1 MTSSPRPRP
10 RRWGSD
16 PATAAVRVDKA
27 ESYAC
32 LAAVY
37 DEIVVDHCHRLWA
50 SYLHEL
56 WISDPA
62 GVHSVLDLG
71 CGTGLMA
78 AALTSYG
85 YRVTGVDSSAAMLAR
100 ARRLVGSEAVLIQG
114 SMPGLRVGGVFDAV
128 ISTFDALNYLSPTKF
143 GATVAAVAGRL
154 RPGGWLVFDLHTAA
168 MLDFTIANP
177 VVAGTADGRH
187 FTLSSVVDPA
197 ARTCDTRIVVSRA
210 TDGDAFAEQHR
221 QYFHTA
227 AQVVDALLDA
237 GFALTT
243 VTEEYSHRPADAST
257 LRATWTARRGAGG
270 AHQVCEGGR
279 NSRRTF

>member
-1 MTSSPRPRP
+1 
-10 RRWGSD
+10 
-16 PATAAVRVDKA
+16 VRVNEA
-27 ESYAC
+27 EPYAG

-187 FTLSSVVDPA
+187 FTLSSVVDSA
-197 ARTCDTRIVVSRA
+197 ARTCDTRILVSRA
-210 TDGDAFAEQHR
+210 ADGEAFAEQHR
-221 QYFHTA
+221 QYFHTVA
-227 AQVVDALLDA
+227 DVVDALLDA
-237 GFALTT
+237 GFALTA

-270 AHQVCEGGR
+270 AHRVCEGGAATR
-279 NSRRTF
+279 GARSDGGRAAGRRGV